1 MNMATRSRL
10 NSHVLRLAAYFTLWS
25 IASCYPVPQ
34 SNGTLPWNIINPG
47 WASEPNTRGT
57 LGIIWTCT
65 VTIFACSWTVTHPSF
80 PDVGNWPYDSKVW
93 LCLVAILAPE
103 ILATWAWN
111 DFCEVRWHTASIR
124 KFGKGNWT
132 LSQTYFVHMAGVHL
146 KFNDCVETLGRHE
159 EEDFDEETALEDLK
173 RALHLDLIDIS
184 SIPVQQIQSRA
195 KSSHIVKAL
204 VCFQAA
210 WLVAQVLGRGIE
222 KLPITS
228 LEIVTVGYVF
238 CALVTYSCWWHKAQ
252 DAEIPITIDC
262 GNITKEE
269 FCRQIRT
276 VPADTKLFEWW
287 EIISTCLILTTFGA
301 IHCVA

>member
-1 MNMATRSRL
+1 
-10 NSHVLRLAAYFTLWS
+10 
-25 IASCYPVPQ
+25 
-34 SNGTLPWNIINPG
+34 
-47 WASEPNTRGT
+47 
-57 LGIIWTCT
+57 
-65 VTIFACSWTVTHPSF
+65 
-80 PDVGNWPYDSKVW
+80 
-93 LCLVAILAPE
+93 
-103 ILATWAWN
+103 
-111 DFCEVRWHTASIR
+111 
-124 KFGKGNWT
+124 
-132 LSQTYFVHMAGVHL
+132 MAGVHL

-222 KLPITS
+222 RLPITS
-228 LEIVTVGYVF
+228 LETVTVGYVF

-301 IHCVA
+301 IHCVAWSFYFVTSAEAVIWKVACVLTVALPVGVRFLLGYERCILHRHHHDDFKSVELSIGINMILVYSAIRLYLIVEPFAAFRSVPVGIFYAVNWANWIPHI